1 MICLQDEQIND
12 EIEEIRELLYDIV
25 KDFPTGITS
34 TFLEEEYKKRFVHD
48 GLAKP
53 LPANWLNLLR
63 HAEEFQVRDVS
74 MYTLLYLANA
84 NIIQQNQW
92 NSNIIGTIKNE
103 VQGVSGSNT
112 DFNGNTLLALSQTQQ
127 ESSTNIQNNDNAET
141 DLEGRCASSKVEIFA
156 PIARFTIDDFEMVML
171 NSLPNSGPFE
181 IRIVSA
187 HDPDNIFFRLITWDP
202 YCDYLYAAL
211 AKSPPNSNDL
221 LVEPGQILVAKIDGI
236 WERVEILRK
245 STANP
250 HYWIVYVVDCGYIHA
265 VSRKELRPLTEAMTA
280 FKKVFLAVCKLS
292 GVQNRIDDNKQ
303 KETNATKHPNRVC
316 WPPETQHYISE
327 ALQPTTLN
335 NKRVELIPTGE
346 WQFLLDKKH
355 TPTCVG
361 RLLIEGIDF
370 AAQLLSMG
378 LAQKK

>member
-1 MICLQDEQIND
+1 MKL
-12 EIEEIRELLYDIV
+12 
-25 KDFPTGITS
+25 F
-34 TFLEEEYKKRFVHD
+34 RFVHD

-74 MYTLLYLANA
+74 MYTLLVIKRLRIIYIVIKLKYLANA

-92 NSNIIGTIKNE
+92 NSSIIGTIKNE

-187 HDPDNIFFRLITWDP
+187 HDPDNIFFRLITW
-202 YCDYLYAAL
+202 
-211 AKSPPNSNDL
+211 
-221 LVEPGQILVAKIDGI
+221 VE
-236 WERVEILRK
+236 
-245 STANP
+245 
-250 HYWIVYVVDCGYIHA
+250 
-265 VSRKELRPLTEAMTA
+265 
-280 FKKVFLAVCKLS
+280 
-292 GVQNRIDDNKQ
+292 
-303 KETNATKHPNRVC
+303 
-316 WPPETQHYISE
+316 
-327 ALQPTTLN
+327 
-335 NKRVELIPTGE
+335 
-346 WQFLLDKKH
+346 
-355 TPTCVG
+355 
-361 RLLIEGIDF
+361 
-370 AAQLLSMG
+370 
-378 LAQKK
+378 